1 MQNTQIFKEYLS
13 QPLKMVIL
21 THFNPDADALGSSLG
36 LARYLKK
43 KGHSVMIIAPSEYPD
58 FLGWM
63 PSQDEVSVF
72 KKERADKSA
81 QPSRKQI

>member
-1 MQNTQIFKEYLS
+1 
-13 QPLKMVIL
+13 
-21 THFNPDADALGSSLG
+21 
-36 LARYLKK
+36 
-43 KGHSVMIIAPSEYPD
+43 MIIAPSEYPD

-81 QPSRKQI
+81 QTIQEANMIFCLDFSSLNRINELGEMVRQSSAKKVLIDHHLEPEKFARF